1 MKQHSGIIVSKYL
14 LGVTTVFL
22 VCLMGVCE
30 SSLDE
35 GRPYRADCEAEWAS
49 ERLITVWDKDSSV
62 ISGPSHSYRHK
73 HINPTL
79 LREQWH
85 QASYF
90 NTPHC
95 VWRASLSPGIYLLV
109 LIHTYS
115 IVCSISPVL
124 FVRGGLGSVRSVQ
137 TSCESLDCLIVEL
150 RASLE
155 MLIRCVIW
163 NVHYTRELRHLFVC
177 LYKYLFTHFCAILV
191 SLIHYYSFY
200 I

>member
-1 MKQHSGIIVSKYL
+1 MEPHSDFLRVQICL
-14 LGVTTVFL
+14 LGVTVFL
-22 VCLMGVCE
+22 VAWWMFLKVLLAIR
-30 SSLDE
+30 SVWFLDE
-35 GRPYRADCEAEWAS
+35 GRRYRADCEAEWAS
-49 ERLITVWDKDSSV
+49 ERLITVRDKDSSV

-115 IVCSISPVL
+115 IVRSISPVL
-124 FVRGGLGSVRSVQ
+124 FVRGGLGSVWSVQ
-137 TSCESLDCLIVEL
+137 TSCEVLDCLIVEL
-150 RASLE
+150 RGSLE
-155 MLIRCVIW
+155 MLTRCVIW
-163 NVHYTRELRHLFVC
+163 NVHYSYSRIITIIFLF
-177 LYKYLFTHFCAILV
+177 ILIFLV
-191 SLIHYYSFY
+191 NDYNTGVY
-200 I
+200 